1 MTVLRNIPGPR
12 LPVREVVDVDPRTDP
27 AWEQLVRTG
36 PGSLFTSPPWLRAVC
51 GAYGFTPH
59 AVVVR
64 DGGGAPVGGL
74 AWVPL
79 DDPRGARTSSLPFS
93 DRGDPLCADDATWA
107 HLLDASGLAAPG
119 APPFAL
125 RCLDGSPAEA
135 DPRLRATGRAAWHGT
150 RLDTSPEELFAR
162 LGPSARRA
170 VAKAGRSGVAVE
182 LRTDL
187 GAVRTFH
194 GLHVRLRK
202 DKYRML
208 APPLAFFERIWAE
221 FAPDEHV
228 VTALAL
234 VDGEPVAGAL
244 FLEWD
249 GVLYYK
255 FGASRREHLAARPND
270 AVYWAGLGHGLG
282 RGLELVDWG
291 LSDLDQP
298 GLVAFKRKWASAERS
313 LLTLRAGEPEPG
325 NAAFGTTLAELT
337 RLLTDASVPD
347 PITEQAGALLYRWF
361 C

>member
-1 MTVLRNIPGPR
+1 MTVLRSVPGPR
-12 LPVREVVDVDPRTDP
+12 PPVLEGVGVDPRTDP
-27 AWEQLVRTG
+27 AWELLARSG
-36 PGSLFTSPPWLRAVC
+36 PGSLFTSPPWIRAVC
-51 GAYGFTPH
+51 DTYGFTPH

-64 DGGGAPVGGL
+64 DGAGAPVGGL

-93 DRGDPLCADDATWA
+93 DRADPLCADAATWA
-107 HLLDASGLAAPG
+107 RVLDASGLAAPG

-125 RCLDGSPAEA
+125 RCLDGSPAQD
-135 DPRLRATGRAAWHGT
+135 DPRLHTTGRAAWHGT
-150 RLDTSPEELFAR
+150 PLGTSPEELFGR
-162 LGPSARRA
+162 LDSSARRA

-182 LRTDL
+182 LRSDL
-187 GAVRTFH
+187 AAVRTFH

-208 APPLAFFERIWAE
+208 APPLTFFERISAE
-221 FAPDEHV
+221 FAPGGHL

-249 GVLYYK
+249 GTLYYK

-270 AVYWAGLGHGLG
+270 AVYWAGIRHGLD
-282 RGLELVDWG
+282 RGLGLVDWG

-298 GLVAFKRKWASAERS
+298 GLVAFKRKWASFERS
-313 LLTLRAGEPEPG
+313 LLTLRAGEPDPA